1 MSGLEGWSPMSC
13 QVTQIVLN
21 PEEIPEWIILLVVA
35 EIIVNVSLGHVLF
48 SVFQVVLFGT

>member
-1 MSGLEGWSPMSC
+1 MSGLEGWSPMSY

-35 EIIVNVSLGHVLF
+35 EIV
-48 SVFQVVLFGT
+48 